1 MCFGEE
7 EEEKNKIIIIII
19 IIKWKQSY
27 PPTTSMNCMAFEL
40 TEFQELTAR
49 NECRI
54 ILHSI
59 TVRIDDTTESKGF
72 SLSCSLPDKT
82 LH

>member
-1 MCFGEE
+1 MET
-7 EEEKNKIIIIII
+7 IL
-19 IIKWKQSY
+19 
-27 PPTTSMNCMAFEL
+27 PTHHVNEL
-40 TEFQELTAR
+40 YGIRTDKEFQELTAH